1 VLGMIRG
8 MQGEIAGSFPKDA
21 RAEVIEEV
29 AMSKYVLEYDITR
42 FTQKWLPY
50 RRMACRGVPG
60 LLKRMDMNQDGIV
73 DRDDLHHF
81 IFGQGFP
88 GTPQPQYP

>member
-1 VLGMIRG
+1 MLGMIHG
-8 MQGEIAGSFPKDA
+8 MQGEIAGSVPKDA

-88 GTPQPQYP
+88 GTPQPHYP